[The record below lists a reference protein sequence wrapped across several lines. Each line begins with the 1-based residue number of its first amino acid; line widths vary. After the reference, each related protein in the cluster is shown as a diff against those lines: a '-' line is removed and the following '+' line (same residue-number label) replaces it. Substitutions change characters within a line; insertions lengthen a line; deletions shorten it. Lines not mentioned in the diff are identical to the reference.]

1 MPRIVRWLVALFV
14 GSTVVASQAD
24 PSLDVLLNR
33 YSANQNKARSWI
45 VQYEFRQGHY
55 KDDRL
60 QATQQESGRV
70 HFDGERV
77 LFRSH
82 TTYSPKQP
90 PLPGEAEQTPLTTR
104 DGILLWDGRQHV
116 NYSKSEGGG
125 PGSASINPHERAREI
140 QYVQRINNTG
150 FLFGYLN
157 NSFLRLDQILG
168 QTRRGDAHVGRDV
181 LAGTECVTIDADTAY
196 GRYKVW
202 LDPSHGYALAKVTV
216 RLDGKCRHLCLDRP
230 LPADVQQSLGFQYSG
245 FRQFG
250 DMWMSTKVESTLE
263 IIYPADRDRY
273 DVAFQITEFTPN
285 PEPNALGHFTVDFIP
300 EGTNIAIFP
309 AIQIQ
314 YTWRNGKPV
323 PRYERGLVK
332 CLDGVLDGIATAR
345 PGGLIQDGDSTV
357 HDLLAD
363 WHRST
368 PKGPEN
374 TQVPEAGAEPI
385 ATSTIGTLEVNA
397 PPAAP
402 SDHDPF
408 RRSHCGLYCVYSL
421 LRLAGQKTDF
431 VDLVK
436 PEYIGSYE
444 GSSLP
449 DLIRATQDN
458 GLFSVPASR
467 LTPGFL
473 GHSPCPVVL
482 HVRGD
487 FDSPKYDH
495 YELFL
500 GTEEGKAK
508 ILNPPLAPR
517 LVSFGELAAQWDG
530 IGLIVAQKPPDV
542 EGLFASQRQRL
553 LMIAGIAAVGIV
565 LIHVARRVWLR
576 VWLAEVGSRY
586 RRWRMLM
593 SVGQGILLGLGAVTC
608 GLLSNFSSHG
618 EGLLGNAEGVRSVRR
633 AHAGAFLPTI
643 GISEVKKLMG
653 TDTVLVDARFSPD
666 FEAGHL
672 TGAISLPVDANDAR
686 FRLATRNLAKTGRV
700 VVYAQSRSC
709 PYAPKVAS
717 RLVDDGFTNVSVFKG
732 GWREW
737 TAKKG
742 RSIATEA
749 AATDG
754 NPRG

>member
-1 MPRIVRWLVALFV
+1 MAEIVRWLVALFV
-14 GSTVVASQAD
+14 GSTTVASQAD
-24 PSLDVLLNR
+24 PSLEVLLNR
-33 YSANQNKARSWI
+33 YSANQDKAKSWI
-45 VQYEFRQGHY
+45 VQYESRQGHY
-55 KDDRL
+55 SDDRL
-60 QATQQESGRV
+60 AGTQQESGRV

-90 PLPGEAEQTPLTTR
+90 PLPGEAEQARLTTR

-116 NYSKSEGGG
+116 NYSRSQAGE

-168 QTRRGDAHVGRDV
+168 QTRRGDAHVGREV
-181 LAGTECVTIDADTAY
+181 VAGTECFTIDADTTY
-196 GRYKVW
+196 GRYRVW
-202 LDPSHGYALAKVTV
+202 LDPSHGYTLAKVTV
-216 RLDGKCRHLCLDRP
+216 SLDGKCRHLCLDRP
-230 LPADVQQSLGFQYSG
+230 LSADVQQSLEFVYSG

-273 DVAFQITEFTPN
+273 DVAFQVTDLLPN
-285 PEPNALGHFTVDFIP
+285 PEPNVLGHFAVDFIP
-300 EGTNIAIFP
+300 EGTSIAIFP

-314 YTWRNGKPV
+314 YTWHNGKPV
-323 PRYERGLVK
+323 PRYERGLVT
-332 CLDGVLDGIATAR
+332 CLDRVLDGVAMAR
-345 PGGLIQDGDSTV
+345 PGGSGQDGDSTV
-357 HDLLAD
+357 HTLLAD
-363 WHRST
+363 WQRST
-368 PKGPEN
+368 PEGSEN
-374 TQVPEAGAEPI
+374 TQVPEAGDGPGA
-385 ATSTIGTLEVNA
+385 ASAIGTSEVNA
-397 PPAAP
+397 PPAVP

-421 LRLAGQKTDF
+421 LRLAGQKIDF

-449 DLIRATQDN
+449 DLVRAAKDN

-467 LTPGFL
+467 LTPAFL

-487 FDSPKYDH
+487 SDSPKYDH

-508 ILNPPLAPR
+508 ILNPPLGPR

-542 EGLFASQRQRL
+542 EGLFASDRQRL
-553 LMIAGIAAVGIV
+553 LMIAGIVAAGIV
-565 LIHVARRVWLR
+565 LMHVARRVWLG
-576 VWLAEVGSRY
+576 EVDPRSK
-586 RRWRMLM
+586 RWRMLM
-593 SVGQGILLGLGAVTC
+593 SAGQGILLGLAAFTC
-608 GLLSNFSSHG
+608 GLLSNLSSHG
-618 EGLLGNAEGVRSVRR
+618 EGLLGNAEGVRSIRR

-643 GISEVKKLMG
+643 GVSKVKKLMG
-653 TDTVLVDARFSPD
+653 TDTVLVDARFPRD

-686 FRLATRNLAKTGRV
+686 FCLATRNLAKTGRV

-732 GWREW
+732 GWKEW
-737 TAKKG
+737 TAKNG
-742 RSIATEA
+742 RPIATEA
-749 AATDG
+749 AAADG